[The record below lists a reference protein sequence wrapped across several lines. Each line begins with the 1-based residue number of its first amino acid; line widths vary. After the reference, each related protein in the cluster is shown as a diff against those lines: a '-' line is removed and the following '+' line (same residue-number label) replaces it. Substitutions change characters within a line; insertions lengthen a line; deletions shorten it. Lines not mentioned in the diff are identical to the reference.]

1 MARSSTINLLPA
13 DILEQLQELL
23 RDPRVT
29 QMDATAEINALFIM
43 TTNGN
48 LLWEPIDPTNPAEN
62 WTQIAHSGGTWT
74 VINAGATTN
83 TWTNKVV

>member
-1 MARSSTINLLPA
+1 
-13 DILEQLQELL
+13 
-23 RDPRVT
+23 
-29 QMDATAEINALFIM
+29 M
-43 TTNGN
+43 TSIGN